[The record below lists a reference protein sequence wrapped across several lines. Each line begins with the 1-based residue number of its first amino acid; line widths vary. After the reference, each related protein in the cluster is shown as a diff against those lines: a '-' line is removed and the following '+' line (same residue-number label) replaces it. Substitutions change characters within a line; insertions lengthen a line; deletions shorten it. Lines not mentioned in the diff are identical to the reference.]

1 MHSLISYMVLPK
13 FIQAFCSYR
22 SIILKD
28 DILILAV
35 CLNDC
40 SFKPLFR
47 FHTLLTGNI
56 QFISSPETTL
66 TLYSGSMVF
75 CSPELDL
82 QKFFESL

>member
-1 MHSLISYMVLPK
+1 MHSVINYMLLSK

-28 DILILAV
+28 DILILAM

-47 FHTLLTGNI
+47 FHTLLTGYI
-56 QFISSPETTL
+56 QFTFSPETTL
-66 TLYSGSMVF
+66 TIYFCSMAL

-82 QKFFESL
+82 QKIL